1 MFASVASLLAITV
14 DRYIYI
20 VKPLKYPLIVTRPR
34 VFVAISAIWLIT
46 CCIMAVWYIHIEIDK
61 DRLRSVCFLM
71 VNLGYVLDTFGTY
84 IPVCLIIILNWRILL
99 VSRKQRKQILCQTLP
114 APNNN
119 EDPTNEK
126 TRMKF
131 VVRFLVGLKA
141 AKTFSIV
148 VAVLMF
154 CIFAPTLISE
164 MLLQFCSPECEG
176 YFLVIFRYE
185 FYGLNSVVNAFIYG
199 MRHVKYRKAF
209 AKILFKVASRFKESN

>member
-1 MFASVASLLAITV
+1 
-14 DRYIYI
+14 
-20 VKPLKYPLIVTRPR
+20 
-34 VFVAISAIWLIT
+34 
-46 CCIMAVWYIHIEIDK
+46 
-61 DRLRSVCFLM
+61 
-71 VNLGYVLDTFGTY
+71 
-84 IPVCLIIILNWRILL
+84 
-99 VSRKQRKQILCQTLP
+99 
-114 APNNN
+114 
-119 EDPTNEK
+119 
-126 TRMKF
+126 MKF
-131 VVRFLVGLKA
+131 VVRFLIGLKA

-164 MLLQFCSPECEG
+164 MLLQFCSPVCEG